1 MKKLFGSVFMLLLAA
16 FAFLIISCTFSEQ
29 PVNETEATPQ
39 IFNPVKWSY
48 SVEVAKSGEIEL
60 VFTAKIE
67 EGWHLYSQDIPD
79 GGPIPTSFKFNASN
93 KYELVG
99 KVNEPKAIEE
109 EDPNFGM
116 TLKYFEHEVKF
127 RQKVKAKTDKKFTI
141 DGELEFMVCDDQRC
155 LPPDYLEFKFDI
167 EPAKQKEEGQKGSI
181 EPAPSKDND
190 NNPTAKENT
199 KEPEKLQ
206 ESELVEAPPTMP
218 QNEVVI
224 KQAEEKSEA
233 AIPVHESETSN
244 LSFWMIF
251 IKGFIG
257 GLFALLTPCVFPMIP
272 MTVSF
277 FTKRSKDRAKGIT
290 NAFIYGFFIIAIYT
304 GLGLA
309 ITLTLGADALNDM
322 ASSAFFNLLFFFILV
337 IFGLSF
343 LGAFEITL
351 PSSWVNKADTASDKG
366 GLLGIFF
373 MAFTLSLVSF
383 SCTGPI
389 VGTLLVD
396 AALGGNVAGPAVGMF
411 GFSLALAL
419 PFGLFAA
426 FPGWMNSL
434 PKSGGW
440 LNSVKV
446 TLGILEL
453 ALALKFIS
461 NVDLAYHWGIITRE
475 VFIAL
480 WIVIFGTLG
489 FYLLGKIRFSHDSKT
504 EYISIPRYLMAVVI
518 FAFVVYLIPGL
529 WGAPLKLISGFP
541 PPKFYTEGSWAQASN
556 GDGVTESTSAEVIE
570 GVDRSHCPH
579 GLTCFHDYDLALE
592 YARKVDKPLMVDFTG
607 WSCVNCR
614 KMEDNVW
621 IDPRVWERLENKYVL
636 VSLYVDDKTP
646 LPKGEHWVS
655 EVTGKRINTIGR
667 KWSEFQTRVYKTN
680 SQPYYVLLDH
690 EEKPLASTRAYD
702 PDIED
707 YINWL
712 DSGVKEFKEREKQEL
727 SSL

>member
-1 MKKLFGSVFMLLLAA
+1 MKGFTSKILILVLVLLGIQNVSA
-16 FAFLIISCTFSEQ
+16 
-29 PVNETEATPQ
+29 Q
-39 IFNPVKWSY
+39 IFTPVKWSF
-48 SVEVAKSGEIEL
+48 STETSKAGEVEL
-60 VFTAKIE
+60 VLTAKIDK
-67 EGWHLYSQDIPD
+67 GWHLYSQDLPE
-79 GGPIPTSFKFNASN
+79 GGPIATSFKFNEN
-93 KYELVG
+93 KNYELVG
-99 KVNEPKAIEE
+99 KVIEPKAIEE

-116 TLKYFEHEVKF
+116 TLKFFANEAKF
-127 RQKVKAKTDKKFTI
+127 RQKIKVKGNKKFTI
-141 DGELEFMVCDDQRC
+141 DGELEFMVCDDERC
-155 LPPDYLEFKFDI
+155 LPPDYIEFKFDV
-167 EPAKQKEEGQKGSI
+167 EPPKKQGEGQKGSI
-181 EPAPSKDND
+181 EEAPKSGSDDNTTAEIEPEPVKEENIEGEPIANAPD
-190 NNPTAKENT
+190 KQEVVKPTEENT
-199 KEPEKLQ
+199 
-206 ESELVEAPPTMP
+206 T
-218 QNEVVI
+218 EV
-224 KQAEEKSEA
+224 
-233 AIPVHESETSN
+233 PVAHESETSK

-251 IKGFIG
+251 IKGFLG
-257 GLFALLTPCVFPMIP
+257 GLLALLTPCVFPMIP
-272 MTVSF
+272 MTVSY
-277 FTKRSKDRAKGIT
+277 FTKRSKDKAKGIA
-290 NAFIYGFFIIAIYT
+290 NAFTYGFFIIAIYT

-309 ITLTLGADALNDM
+309 VTLTLGADALNDM
-322 ASSAFFNLLFFFILV
+322 ASSAFFNLLFFVILV
-337 IFGLSF
+337 VFAISF

-351 PSSWVNKADTASDKG
+351 PSSWVNKADTASDRG

-426 FPGWMNSL
+426 FPGWMHSL

-446 TLGILEL
+446 VLGILEL
-453 ALALKFIS
+453 ALALKFLS

-480 WIVIFGTLG
+480 WVVLFGTLG
-489 FYLLGKIRFSHDSKT
+489 FYLLGKLRFSHDSKT
-504 EYISIPRYLMAVVI
+504 EHISIPRYLMAVVT

-541 PPKFYTEGSWAQASN
+541 PPAFYTEGWTASSSGN
-556 GDGVTESTSAEVIE
+556 GSGNSSTGEVIE
-570 GVDRSHCPH
+570 GVDREHCPH
-579 GLTCFHDYDLALE
+579 GLTCFHDYDLALD
-592 YARKVDKPLMVDFTG
+592 YARKVGKPLMVDFTG

-636 VSLYVDDKTP
+636 VSLYVDDKES
-646 LPKGEHWVS
+646 LPEDQQWVS
-655 EVTGKRINTIGR
+655 EVTGKKINTLGR

-690 EEKPLASTRAYD
+690 DEKPLIEPRAYD
-702 PDIED
+702 PDIAD
-707 YINWL
+707 YISWL
-712 DSGVKEFKEREKQEL
+712 DSGVQEFEKRETGEM

>member
-1 MKKLFGSVFMLLLAA
+1 MKKLFGSIIMLLSVV
-16 FAFLIISCTFSEQ
+16 FTFLIVSCTFSEQ
-29 PVNETEATPQ
+29 PVNESVATPQ
-39 IFNPVKWSY
+39 IFNPVKWSF
-48 SVEVAKSGEIEL
+48 STEKGSDGEVAL

-67 EGWHLYSQDIPD
+67 KGWHLYSQDIPE
-79 GGPIPTSFKFNASN
+79 GGPIATTFNFNAN
-93 KYELVG
+93 QNYELVG
-99 KVNEPKAIEE
+99 KVTEPKAIEE
-109 EDPNFGM
+109 EDPNFMM

-127 RQKVKAKTDKKFTI
+127 RQKIKAKTDKKFTVE
-141 DGELEFMVCDDQRC
+141 GELEFMVCDDQRC
-155 LPPDYLEFKFDI
+155 LPPDYIEFKFDV
-167 EPAKQKEEGQKGSI
+167 EPPKKQEEGQKGAV
-181 EPAPSKDND
+181 EPTPKSGGDE
-190 NNPTAKENT
+190 NPTAKV
-199 KEPEKLQ
+199 EPEPVK
-206 ESELVEAPPTMP
+206 EETPITEVASAPDK
-218 QNEVVI
+218 NEVI
-224 KQAEEKSEA
+224 QATEEKTEKV
-233 AIPVHESETSN
+233 PVHESETSN

-251 IKGFIG
+251 IKGFLG
-257 GLFALLTPCVFPMIP
+257 GLLALLTPCVFPMIP

-290 NAFIYGFFIIAIYT
+290 NAFTYGFFIIAIYT

-322 ASSAFFNLLFFFILV
+322 ASSAFFNLLFFVILV
-337 IFGLSF
+337 VFGLSF

-396 AALGGNVAGPAVGMF
+396 AALGGNVAGPAIGMF

-426 FPGWMNSL
+426 FPGWMHSL

-446 TLGILEL
+446 VLGILEL
-453 ALALKFIS
+453 ALALKFLS

-480 WIVIFGTLG
+480 WVVIFGTLG

-504 EYISIPRYLMAVVI
+504 EHISIPRYLLAVLT

-541 PPKFYTEGSWAQASN
+541 PPSFYTEGWNKTPSGN
-556 GDGVTESTSAEVIE
+556 EGGDKSSTTYIE
-570 GVDRSHCPH
+570 GVDREHCPH
-579 GLTCFHDYDLALE
+579 GLTCFHDYDMALE
-592 YARKVDKPLMVDFTG
+592 YARKVGKPLMVDFTG

-655 EVTGKRINTIGR
+655 EVTGKRINTVGR

-690 EEKPLASTRAYD
+690 EEKPLANTRAYD
-702 PDIED
+702 PDIEE
-707 YINWL
+707 YIDWL
-712 DSGVKEFKEREKQEL
+712 DTGVREFVEREKQGL